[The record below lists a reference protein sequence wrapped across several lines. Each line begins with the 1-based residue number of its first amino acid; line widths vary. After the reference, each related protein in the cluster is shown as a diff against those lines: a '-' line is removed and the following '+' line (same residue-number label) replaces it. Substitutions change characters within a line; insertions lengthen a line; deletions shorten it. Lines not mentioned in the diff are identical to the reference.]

1 MGGHRVPSETTR
13 LIFITPL
20 TRRKVGKEKLGYP
33 VCSGWFEEFCIW
45 AGDFLRGEWGDIDQ
59 DGTFIQSKEFNL
71 DPICNYHG
79 DDSYV
84 YLSREYWV
92 AMVAMFGY
100 IIEEEGKVQTDPDA
114 VEPKDTDGAMNTRSR
129 NGEWSDADLIESI
142 AEVKGIVI

>member
-1 MGGHRVPSETTR
+1 M
-13 LIFITPL
+13 
-20 TRRKVGKEKLGYP
+20 GKEKLGYP

-79 DDSYV
+79 DSQYV

-100 IIEEEGKVQTDPDA
+100 RIEEEGKVQTDPDA
-114 VEPKDTDGAMNTRSR
+114 VEPKDTDGAMNTRSW